1 MNRTAASIAQ
11 RLSLRPPQSA
21 ALDLL
26 AWVADAIPLAKD
38 ADVAAA
44 LATIQARHPS
54 VQSFE
59 RDFASLC
66 FALATGVG
74 KTRLMGAFIAY
85 LFKEKGIR
93 HFFVLAP
100 SLTIYDKL
108 IADFTPGTP
117 KYVFQGLADFATRPP
132 LVITGDNYENQ
143 RVVRQVEGSK
153 GQLGLYDET
162 VHVNVFNISKL
173 NAEVRGG
180 KAPRIKRLSEYIG
193 QSYFDYL
200 AGLDDLVLLMDESHR
215 YRAAAGVRVL
225 NELRPILG
233 LELTATPQIE
243 TGREAVPFKNVA
255 YAYSLAEAIDDGFVK
270 EPAVAT
276 RKDFQLAD
284 YVGQPERLER
294 LKLEDGVRLHETV
307 KVELEVYAR
316 NAGAPIVKPFMLVIA
331 REVEH
336 AKSLQTLVES
346 AEFCGGRYAGK
357 VITVHSGQQGEEK
370 DETVQRLLAVER
382 RDEPTEIVIHVNM
395 LKEGWDV
402 TNLYT
407 IVPLRAANT
416 RTLIE
421 QSIGRGLR
429 LPYGKRVG
437 VTAVDRLTI
446 VAHDK
451 FQEIIDEANKP
462 DSPLKQRFKTV
473 IVDDEPGVET
483 VVVPPVA
490 QLSTCTF
497 AQGDAVT
504 LVDEA
509 PGAKPVDVKEVA
521 TAAPQATPQATA
533 EQAQIGR
540 AVTAAITEATRNP
553 TAYPT
558 AQALLGAAAQTAIR
572 EATAA
577 HLPPGQ
583 AVLPGLADHV
593 RDVTEQFVRLTIGVP
608 RIVVSPKGEVTSGYA
623 DFDLDCTNLAYEP
636 MEQRIRRRDLLHGG
650 ADETIGVADLG
661 PDENRPE
668 DYVLRGLVDYDDI
681 AYETTAELLN
691 KLASQSVAHLLA
703 RLGDDD
709 QVLNVVKFHQRSI
722 AALIH
727 AQMQPHFWQRATE
740 FEARVHQGFDV
751 PRPVS
756 YKTPAGSRPRTFRE
770 PLADRSEMRSTLFF
784 GFKKCVYPYQ
794 RFDVEPER
802 RMAVVLEND
811 TDVLKWMKPASN
823 VFRIDYA
830 KGSAY
835 EPDFVAETK
844 DRKLMIEVKRAS
856 DLADVEVVEKA
867 RAAVTWC
874 KHASAH
880 ELAFGGKRWTYLL
893 VPHDAIDA
901 AQSVAGLVARYT
913 FAEC

>member
-1 MNRTAASIAQ
+1 MNKTVSSIVQ
-11 RLSLRPPQSA
+11 RLSLRKPQA
-21 ALDLL
+21 EALERL
-26 AWVADAIPLAKD
+26 AWVADAIPLKKG

-44 LATIQARHPS
+44 LATVRAKYPS
-54 VQSFE
+54 VASFE

-85 LFKEKGIR
+85 LHKEKGIR

-100 SLTIYDKL
+100 NLTIYDKL

-117 KYVFQGLADFATRPP
+117 KYVFQGLADFATQPP

-143 RVVRQVEGSK
+143 RVVRSVAGATA
-153 GQLGLYDET
+153 QLGLYDDT
-162 VHVNVFNISKL
+162 VHINVFNISKL

-225 NELRPILG
+225 NELAPVLG
-233 LELTATPQIE
+233 LELTATPQVE
-243 TGREAVPFKNVA
+243 TARGAVPFENVV
-255 YAYSLAEAIDDGFVK
+255 YPYSLGEAIDDGFVK

-276 RKDFQLAD
+276 RKDFHAAD
-284 YVGQPERLER
+284 YAGQPERLER

-316 NAGAPIVKPFMLVIA
+316 NAGEPVVKPFMLVIA

-336 AKSLQTLVES
+336 AKSLQALLES
-346 AEFCGGRYAGK
+346 PEFCGGRYAGK

-382 RDEPTEIVIHVNM
+382 RDEPTEIVVHVNM

-407 IVPLRAANT
+407 IVPLRPANT

-437 VTAVDRLTI
+437 VMAVDRLTI

-451 FQEIIDEANKP
+451 FQEIIDEANKE
-462 DSPLKQRFKTV
+462 DSPLRQRFKTV
-473 IVDDEPGVET
+473 IVDEEPGVTT
-483 VVVPPVA
+483 VVVPSVVD
-490 QLSTCTF
+490 LVTSTY
-497 AQGDAVT
+497 ADGADVR
-504 LVDEA
+504 LVEET

-521 TAAPQATPQATA
+521 AAAPQAKPQASA
-533 EQAQIGR
+533 EEAQIGR
-540 AVTAAITEATRNP
+540 AVMAAIQQATRDP
-553 TAYPT
+553 KVYPT
-558 AQALLGAAAQTAIR
+558 PSALLAPAPFAGIR
-572 EATAA
+572 DSVVER
-577 HLPPGQ
+577 LPPAQQ
-583 AVLPGLADHV
+583 ALPGLEAAV
-593 RDVTEQFVRLTIGVP
+593 RRGVEQFVALTLAVP
-608 RIVVSPKGEVTSGYA
+608 RIVVVPKGEVTCGYA
-623 DFDLDCTNLAYEP
+623 DFDLDCTNLGYGPIEESIVREA
-636 MEQRIRRRDLLHGG
+636 MLRGG
-650 ADETIGVADLG
+650 TRETIGVAALG

-668 DYVLRGLVDYDDI
+668 DYVLRGVLEHDDI
-681 AYETTAELLN
+681 AYDPNAELLN
-691 KLASQSVAHLLA
+691 KLASQAVAHLRA
-703 RLGDDD
+703 RLKDEGAL
-709 QVLNVVKFHQRSI
+709 LNVVKFHQSGI

-740 FEARVHQGFDV
+740 FEARVSQGFEV

-756 YKTPAGSRPRTFRE
+756 YKVPAESRPQHFRE
-770 PLADRSEMRSTLFF
+770 PPVDRSAMRSMLFH
-784 GFKKCVYPYQ
+784 GFKKCIYPYQ

-802 RMAVVLEND
+802 RMAVVLED
-811 TDVLKWMKPASN
+811 DGDVKKWMKPASG

-844 DRKLMIEVKRAS
+844 DKKLMIEVKRAS
-856 DLADVEVVEKA
+856 DLADEDVVAKA

-874 KHASAH
+874 KYATQH
-880 ELAFGGKRWTYLL
+880 EQAAEGKQWLYLL

-901 AQSVAGLVARYT
+901 AQSVAGMIARYT
-913 FAEC
+913 QGER